1 MYALAAV
8 AGGAEA
14 EQSRQAVQRLA
25 ANPAAADQELA
36 QAAKD
41 LTQARSV
48 QLPANANGSA
58 KFVLVFDSSSS
69 PERVAFLEGDSGLS
83 GAGKQLQQKEFPI
96 KFPDVSSVKIIR
108 RGTLSCQSSGCV
120 MELLPA
126 EGMALEPQSK
136 AAK

>member
-58 KFVLVFDSSSS
+58 YASFTFQVKDDGGTSN
-69 PERVAFLEGDSGLS
+69 